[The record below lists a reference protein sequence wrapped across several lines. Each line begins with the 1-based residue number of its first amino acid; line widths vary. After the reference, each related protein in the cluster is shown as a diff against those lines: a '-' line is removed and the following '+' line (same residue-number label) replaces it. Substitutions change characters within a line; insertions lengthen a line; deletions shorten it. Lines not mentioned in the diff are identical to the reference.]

1 MDSAMLSQ
9 AYHTCRD
16 SLPAGTDFDPPAL
29 PMYLS
34 KFTGEWACPMGRT
47 CILPQGF
54 QHSQQCP
61 RHPLKA
67 VGMAAERAVEVDHR
81 RPTLRGMSAGG
92 GEEPSKMSSCVRL
105 TCPYCDWVQAQ
116 FPQAKPAR
124 SQKRLGATCRSALD
138 FIRF

>member
-116 FPQAKPAR
+116 FPQASPAR

>member
-67 VGMAAERAVEVDHR
+67 VEMAVWRAVEVDHR

-92 GEEPSKMSSCVRL
+92 GEEPSKMSSCVHL
-105 TCPYCDWVQAQ
+105 TCPYCDRVQAQ
-116 FPQAKPAR
+116 LPQAKPAR